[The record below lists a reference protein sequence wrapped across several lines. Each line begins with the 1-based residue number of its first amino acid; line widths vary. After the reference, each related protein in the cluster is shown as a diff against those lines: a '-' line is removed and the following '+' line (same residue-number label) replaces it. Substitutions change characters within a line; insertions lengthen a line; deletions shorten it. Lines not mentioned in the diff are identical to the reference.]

1 MKTGRTL
8 QELAAEIERQAN
20 AKHDYVADS
29 RALSMRVENKQP
41 LLAINGIDDTFGL
54 NEIAHDQVAAKLDIP
69 RKYYDRMLKDQPNLL
84 ASNVNTW
91 FNQEPQRHM
100 VRTLDHNARAFLSER
115 YRPLD
120 NFDLANIVLPRLLDT
135 GCQIQSCELTERRLY
150 IKAVTPRIQ
159 GEISKG
165 DVVQAGLAISNSEV
179 GLGAIQIDPLI
190 FRLVCLNGAIAQ
202 DYGMRRHHVGKAN
215 GSMDLEAAAEFFRD
229 STRKID
235 DQAFW
240 MKVNDVVAA
249 SLTEVT
255 FGKIVKRWKEATEQK
270 ITGSLEKVVEVTAK
284 KLSLSDTEQSGI
296 LRHLIEGRDLSAYGL
311 MNAVTRV
318 SQDVE
323 SYDRATEL
331 ERLGPKVLELPQ
343 SQWKEIA
350 EAA

>member
-8 QELAAEIERQAN
+8 QELATEIERQAN

-29 RALSMRVENKQP
+29 RSIAMRVEEKKP
-41 LLAINGIDDTFGL
+41 RLRIVGIDDDFGL
-54 NEIAHDQVAAKLDIP
+54 SEVAHDQIGTKLGIP
-69 RKYYDRMLKDQPNLL
+69 GKYYDRMLANQPELL
-84 ASNVNTW
+84 AKNVNTW
-91 FNQEPQRHM
+91 LNEEPARHM

-159 GEISKG
+159 AEVAKG

-190 FRLVCLNGAIAQ
+190 YRLVCLNGAIAQ
-202 DYGMRRHHVGKAN
+202 DYGMRRHHVGKSN
-215 GSMDLEAAAEFFRD
+215 GAMDLEAAAEFFRD
-229 STRKID
+229 STRKQD
-235 DQAFW
+235 DKAFW
-240 MKVNDVVAA
+240 MKVNDVVGA
-249 SLTEVT
+249 SLSEIT
-255 FGKIVKRWKEATEQK
+255 FGKIVKRWQEATEQK
-270 ITGSLEKVVEVTAK
+270 ITGKLEKVVEVTAK
-284 KLSLSDTEQSGI
+284 KFSLNDTEQSGI

-311 MNAVTRV
+311 LNSITRM